1 MALRMKRRE
10 RRENKK
16 DKSVNTCRENPTAL
30 RLAHQ
35 QAEHSVPNEKA
46 ADGVCSVQ
54 EIDDCS
60 LKWRPTHGNL
70 RFNHS
75 YDGEET
81 EADADGSSGSGCGSG
96 SALSLSEAYSNMHK
110 LDALLRDSDRRLK
123 EAQAETLRA
132 QLSTRAQ
139 LRQLRDQV
147 GGHNTMLARNWDA
160 FMQLCPASAEPG
172 PAGPGGHHGKG
183 QQGVGAAGD
192 QGCSVLPRISG
203 ADSDA
208 DSDDSQG
215 SGSALAITDEEKL
228 KLAALLR
235 DVDQD
240 AQDRDAALAGLS
252 GYLLDPEARRSL
264 EHIDGKLQVRTQS
277 ARGCRELTPDVP
289 DTRVPGLAQGATRQ
303 QRLED
308 IDRCLQALAA
318 SALGVR
324 RGAGGGGGRARRG
337 VYRACSVPRT
347 WSPSTRKRSARCCGA
362 PGVPESR
369 RGPSRSR
376 SRAETGAITGTTMTP
391 SSWTPASSAACWRRP
406 GESCPASATATA
418 RKPTTTPRATETA
431 TVCRLRAGP
440 SRHRAAPAPA
450 YDAHKRLAAVYCNM
464 FLKRKSCIFS

>member
-1 MALRMKRRE
+1 
-10 RRENKK
+10 
-16 DKSVNTCRENPTAL
+16 
-30 RLAHQ
+30 
-35 QAEHSVPNEKA
+35 
-46 ADGVCSVQ
+46 
-54 EIDDCS
+54 
-60 LKWRPTHGNL
+60 
-70 RFNHS
+70 
-75 YDGEET
+75 
-81 EADADGSSGSGCGSG
+81 
-96 SALSLSEAYSNMHK
+96 MHK

-172 PAGPGGHHGKG
+172 PGPGGHHGKG
-183 QQGVGAAGD
+183 QQGAAPAPALSTGISRHPHHVPVGAAGD

-264 EHIDGKLQVRTQS
+264 EHIDGKLQ
-277 ARGCRELTPDVP
+277 ELTPDVP

-318 SALGVR
+318 SALGDVEPVDEEEVR
-324 RGAGGGGGRARRG
+324 ALLRGARGPRVAPGSEPESEPRGDRGDHGDDDDAVLVDPGLISSLLEEARRELPGFRYRHRKEADDDPQGDGDGDG
-337 VYRACSVPRT
+337 VQAQSRT
-347 WSPSTRKRSARCCGA
+347 LPT
-362 PGVPESR
+362 
-369 RGPSRSR
+369 PSR
-376 SRAETGAITGTTMTP
+376 AG
-391 SSWTPASSAACWRRP
+391 SS
-406 GESCPASATATA
+406 
-418 RKPTTTPRATETA
+418 
-431 TVCRLRAGP
+431 V
-440 SRHRAAPAPA
+440 
-450 YDAHKRLAAVYCNM
+450 
-464 FLKRKSCIFS
+464 